1 MCIAVFMWK
10 AHPLYPFF
18 LLLNRDEYHNRDTK
32 PLGWWEGGE
41 ILGGRDEVAGGTW
54 LACSRSRR
62 VAFVTN
68 VRELQSLPQA
78 KSRGDLPVQ
87 FLLVRQSPKEYAEE
101 VATEA
106 DLYNGFNLIVADLFT
121 KTMFYVTNR
130 PREGQASII
139 EVPPGVHVLTNASL
153 DTPWLKAKR
162 LDHGFREKLKSYSDS
177 ELPVKDLVEGLMT
190 NTTRDDFSL
199 LPKIYPPEREH
210 QLSAIFVECD
220 TPLGR
225 YGTRSTS
232 AVTVK
237 ASGELNFY
245 ERYLENDTWRE
256 HALGFMLT
264 N

>member
-18 LLLNRDEYHNRDTK
+18 LLLNRDEFHDRDTK
-32 PLGWWEGGE
+32 PLGWWEDGK
-41 ILGGRDEVAGGTW
+41 ILGGRDGVAGGTW
-54 LACSRSRR
+54 LACSRDGR

-78 KSRGDLPVQ
+78 KSRGHLPVR
-87 FLLVRQSPKEYAEE
+87 FLLTKQGPKEYAEE
-101 VATEA
+101 VASEA
-106 DLYNGFNLIVADLFT
+106 DLYNGFNLIVADLVT

-130 PREGQASII
+130 ARDGPSVI
-139 EVPPGVHVLTNASL
+139 EVPPGIHVLTNASL

-162 LDHGFREKLKSYSDS
+162 LEHSFREKMNNYNES
-177 ELPVKDLVEGLMT
+177 EIPTKELIETLMT
-190 NTTRDDFSL
+190 NNVRDDFSL
-199 LPKIYPPEREH
+199 LPKIYPPEKEH
-210 QLSAIFVECD
+210 QLSAIFVDCD

-237 ASGELNFY
+237 TSGELNFF
-245 ERYLENDTWRE
+245 ERSGSCKSSTFL
-256 HALGFMLT
+256 FS
-264 N
+264 